1 MGFITG
7 GRQVLILLLMLSAL
21 PGCVA
26 LTTVAAVPGSLVGAV
41 AGQFVGQ
48 EVSVAYNMRHTI
60 ASIQSVL
67 QSTSLDIDILEIQKD
82 GGYMIGF
89 SNDKLDGTIS
99 LRKQTERLTTIYV
112 KVRAN
117 TREESVESA
126 IINLVE
132 QELKRLPDSAQFK
145 KERYHKLMEK
155 PSMASGSVG
164 WFRQGARL
172 SAEQSGKYDWLKIKL
187 PSGNIAYL
195 KGSIVAR

>member
-1 MGFITG
+1 MGLITG
-7 GRQVLILLLMLSAL
+7 GRQALLALLMLCTL

-26 LTTVAAVPGSLVGAV
+26 MTTVAAVPGSLVGAV
-41 AGQFVGQ
+41 ADQFVGQ

-67 QSTSLDIDILEIQKD
+67 QSTSLDIDILEMQKD
-82 GGYMIGF
+82 GAYMIGF
-89 SNDKLDGTIS
+89 SNNKLDGTIS
-99 LRKQTERLTTIYV
+99 LRKQTERLTTIYI

-126 IINLVE
+126 IISLLE
-132 QELKRLPDSAQFK
+132 QELKSLPDSAQFK
-145 KERYHKLMEK
+145 KERYHKLMDA
-155 PSMASGSVG
+155 PSTASASVG

-172 SAEQSGKYDWLKIKL
+172 SAEQSEKHDWLKIKL
-187 PSGNIAYL
+187 PSGTIAYL